1 MQELTNEPLPE
12 RWQGLWETMSGEV
25 TTESSKIRLQEWLE
39 EMYFDGE
46 RNADLS
52 GDDIIRLGH
61 IIQKLLR
68 FEPSAR
74 ASAREILD
82 DQWFRD

>member
-1 MQELTNEPLPE
+1 MRELTNEALPE
-12 RWQGLWETMSGEV
+12 RWQKLWEAMSGEV
-25 TTESSKIRLQEWLE
+25 TTEGSKIRLQEWLE

-46 RNADLS
+46 RNADLTA
-52 GDDIIRLGH
+52 DDVVKLGH

-74 ASAREILD
+74 ASAREILND
-82 DQWFRD
+82 PWFWD